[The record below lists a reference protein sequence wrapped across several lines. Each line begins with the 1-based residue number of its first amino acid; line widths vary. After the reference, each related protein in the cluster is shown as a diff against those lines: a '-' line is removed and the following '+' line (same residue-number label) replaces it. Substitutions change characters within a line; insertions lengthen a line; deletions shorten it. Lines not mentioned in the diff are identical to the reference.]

1 MKNKLDQIEQ
11 QLRDETPPLTASS
24 IPDANVLLTE
34 FRRSQTYRRTV
45 MSIATA
51 IVVVVA
57 AGYLTRLGTLSLR
70 DGNKT
75 VAENLDVLNSDVAT
89 RTMSDSANMNA
100 TNMNTTNV
108 VRQSQQAHRAT
119 ATDSWLVEFG
129 EMNEDGLIPL
139 ILSRYGHDGAGEATT
154 IGFVEPPK
162 VREVPLWQLPP
173 QTQDAIYANW
183 NEAGYQPDFSL

>member
-11 QLRDETPPLTASS
+11 QLRDETPPLTARDL
-24 IPDANVLLTE
+24 PDANVLLTQ
-34 FRRSQTYRRTV
+34 FRRSQTYRRAV

-51 IVVVVA
+51 TVVVIA

-70 DGNKT
+70 DGNRT
-75 VAENLDVLNSDVAT
+75 VAENSDVET
-89 RTMSDSANMNA
+89 RTAADS
-100 TNMNTTNV
+100 TNMITANV
-108 VRQSQQAHRAT
+108 ERKSPQNDKAT
-119 ATDSWLVEFG
+119 ATDSWLVELG

-139 ILSRYGHDGAGEATT
+139 ILSRYGNDGAGEATT
-154 IGFVEPPK
+154 VGFVEPAQVK
-162 VREVPLWQLPP
+162 EVPLWQLPP

>member
-1 MKNKLDQIEQ
+1 MKNELDQIEQ

-70 DGNKT
+70 DGKRT
-75 VAENLDVLNSDVAT
+75 VADNSHVPNSDVAT
-89 RTMSDSANMNA
+89 LTMSDSANMNP

-108 VRQSQQAHRAT
+108 VRRSQQDHKPT
-119 ATDSWLVEFG
+119 ASDSWLVEFG

-154 IGFVEPPK
+154 IGFVEPPQ

-183 NEAGYQPDFSL
+183 NEAGYQPGFSL

>member
-75 VAENLDVLNSDVAT
+75 VAENSDVLNSDVET
-89 RTMSDSANMNA
+89 RTAADSINMI
-100 TNMNTTNV
+100 TTNV
-108 VRQSQQAHRAT
+108 ERKSPQNHKAT
-119 ATDSWLVEFG
+119 GTDSWLVELG
-129 EMNEDGLIPL
+129 EMNEDELIPL
-139 ILSRYGHDGAGEATT
+139 ILSRYGHDGAGGGNDNWICLNLHRSEKCRYGNFRHKLRMLSMRTGTKPDISPISASE
-154 IGFVEPPK
+154 VE
-162 VREVPLWQLPP
+162 
-173 QTQDAIYANW
+173 
-183 NEAGYQPDFSL
+183 

>member
-45 MSIATA
+45 MSITTA

-57 AGYLTRLGTLSLR
+57 AGYLTRLSTLSLR

>member
-75 VAENLDVLNSDVAT
+75 VAENSDVLNSDVET
-89 RTMSDSANMNA
+89 RTAADSINMI
-100 TNMNTTNV
+100 TTNV
-108 VRQSQQAHRAT
+108 ERKSPQNHKAT
-119 ATDSWLVEFG
+119 GTDSWLVELG

-154 IGFVEPPK
+154 IGFVEPPQ